1 MVALPLPGGFT
12 KLIRRF
18 VSSGLARFVLGLALG
33 LALMVW
39 LTGLRGARLGD
50 QLSTFSTI
58 FLAIFIEAAP
68 FLVLGTIAS
77 GLVEVFV
84 SPDLLRRRIP
94 SGALGGVLAGA
105 ALGFLFPVGE
115 CGTVPLTRRLFR
127 KGLPVSVGV
136 TFLLAAPVVN
146 PIVLASTAAAFGFGS
161 HLLWRFALT
170 VVIAGVTGLILSVE
184 TQPQRLLRP
193 SAMPVLQR
201 GSQALA
207 GARPPRTRAQDLN
220 RALLIT
226 GDEFFEMGRYL
237 VLGAGLA
244 AAMQSFIPQVRLL
257 ELGSGPLLSVLVMIG
272 LAVLLSVGST
282 VDSFVG
288 LAFLGTFS
296 PGSVLAFLVYG
307 PMVDLKSVLMFRQVF
322 TRRGLLTLVS
332 IPLLLTTGVAV
343 TMNLFLAP

>member
-1 MVALPLPGGFT
+1 
-12 KLIRRF
+12 
-18 VSSGLARFVLGLALG
+18 
-33 LALMVW
+33 
-39 LTGLRGARLGD
+39 
-50 QLSTFSTI
+50 
-58 FLAIFIEAAP
+58 
-68 FLVLGTIAS
+68 
-77 GLVEVFV
+77 
-84 SPDLLRRRIP
+84 
-94 SGALGGVLAGA
+94 
-105 ALGFLFPVGE
+105 
-115 CGTVPLTRRLFR
+115 
-127 KGLPVSVGV
+127 
-136 TFLLAAPVVN
+136 
-146 PIVLASTAAAFGFGS
+146 
-161 HLLWRFALT
+161 
-170 VVIAGVTGLILSVE
+170 
-184 TQPQRLLRP
+184 
-193 SAMPVLQR
+193 
-201 GSQALA
+201 
-207 GARPPRTRAQDLN
+207 
-220 RALLIT
+220 
-226 GDEFFEMGRYL
+226 